1 MDVTDLGLIAGCLG
15 GGIGGGVGLFL
26 ALRALG
32 FFQYLGGRKSSPL
45 AVGKEILMEELLALN
60 DDSRPYRIIRGEDT
74 DLIAE
79 WKIVDASWYGAFSKN
94 RLKKAYR
101 ALLLLDGARH
111 TVRCFEVLGSVNW
124 SAGAQGLT
132 PSVRYSKSAFGG
144 VILFKKSYGVGYG
157 LNNPKA
163 LKLGKV
169 YEYKFDVE
177 EIRGPIRATVLENEW
192 EWVPVA
198 ARRHATY
205 GKGRGSVVPLS
216 LDPSF
221 CTQCGTEILNTDNYC
236 SSCGQKLR

>member
-1 MDVTDLGLIAGCLG
+1 MDATDLGLIAGCLG

-221 CTQCGTEILNTDNYC
+221 CTQCGTKILNTDNYC